1 MAEFIKAYK
10 KLEVAEGGYV
20 NDKDDFGGETYKGV
34 SRKANPNWIG
44 WIILDDLKKH
54 HPKTFAAIAEK
65 TPQLEKAVQ
74 DLYKK
79 NYWNC
84 FNLDNFKSQEVAEQ
98 LFDMNVNA
106 GQRTAIKCAQRI
118 VNIPQDG
125 KWTKELEN
133 ILADIK

>member
-20 NDKDDFGGETYKGV
+20 NDKDDAGMETYKGV

-54 HPKTFAAIAEK
+54 HPKTFAAIAKK

-79 NYWNC
+79 NYWDC
-84 FNLDNFKSQEVAEQ
+84 FNLDDFKSQAIAEQ
-98 LFDMNVNA
+98 LFDSCVNTGKSA
-106 GQRTAIKCAQRI
+106 AIKMAQRV
-118 VNIPQDG
+118 VNVEVDG
-125 KWTKELEN
+125 KWSARLET
-133 ILADIK
+133 ILSSLR

>member
-20 NDKDDFGGETYKGV
+20 NDKDDAGMETYKGV

-54 HPKTFAAIAEK
+54 HPKTFAAIAKK

-84 FNLDNFKSQEVAEQ
+84 FNLDNFKSKEVAEQ
-98 LFDMNVNA
+98 
-106 GQRTAIKCAQRI
+106 
-118 VNIPQDG
+118 
-125 KWTKELEN
+125 
-133 ILADIK
+133 